1 MEDVI
6 NFNMPKKI
14 TSPSI
19 IMVVGVGGG
28 GGNAVNH
35 MYELGIKDVSFM
47 ICNTDKQAL
56 ANSPIAQK
64 IHLGEK
70 LTEGLGAGDN
80 PQRGGDAARESIDL
94 IKDVFIN
101 EGTKMVFITAGMGGG
116 TGTGGSPVIAQA
128 AQELGILTV
137 AIVTLPFK
145 TEGRRRAAQAKAGVE
160 ELKKYADS
168 LLLVNNESIREMYG
182 DLPITEAFGRA
193 DNILALAAKGISEI
207 IMAPHI
213 VNVDFADVKTVMKN
227 SGLALMGSARS
238 GGLERVTAVSNAVL
252 ASPLLNH
259 NDIRGAQNILIN
271 IAFGNKEISMDE
283 VCEIIDIIQDRA
295 GNDANLIWGTGRN
308 EALEDDIELTIV
320 ATGFDADKVN
330 GATTPRVITESID
343 ESIDQVVLEQKLDAN
358 QDYDGTSNS
367 QFSNAEEIEM
377 QKTALDHVIEELA
390 RTPAYLRRRA
400 RMAAVP
406 KTAVATSKVEIKDEE
421 AKPETDDVS
430 LFDNV

>member
-1 MEDVI
+1 
-6 NFNMPKKI
+6 
-14 TSPSI
+14 
-19 IMVVGVGGG
+19 MVVGVGGG

-56 ANSPIAQK
+56 ANSPIQRK

-80 PQRGGDAARESIDL
+80 PERGSEAARESIDL
-94 IKDVFIN
+94 IKDVFIT

-160 ELKKYADS
+160 ELRKYADS

-238 GGLERVTAVSNAVL
+238 GGSERVVAVSNAVL

-259 NDIRGAQNILIN
+259 NDIRGAKNILIN
-271 IAFGNKEISMDE
+271 IAFGDKEVSMDE
-283 VCEIIDIIQDRA
+283 VCDIIDIIQDRA
-295 GNDANLIWGTGRN
+295 GNDANLIWGTGKN
-308 EALEDDIELTIV
+308 ETLGEDIELTIV
-320 ATGFDADKVN
+320 ATGFDAEKVQ
-330 GATTPRVITESID
+330 R
-343 ESIDQVVLEQKLDAN
+343 
-358 QDYDGTSNS
+358 GTSIPSGLGIAAITAEDQAVEQVEPGFGQPEDSLQESTPASGQS
-367 QFSNAEEIEM
+367 QLSNAEEIE
-377 QKTALDHVIEELA
+377 QHKSALDRVIDELS
-390 RTPAYLRRRA
+390 RTPAYLRRRT

-406 KTAVATSKVEIKDEE
+406 KSAVATSKVEIKDDENKA
-421 AKPETDDVS
+421 AKEDKGDVL
-430 LFDNV
+430 LF